1 MAKSRFKKGE
11 SGNPNGRPKGAVSE
25 KVAFWNEMKDF
36 MVNEGAQKFQE
47 ELMKLKGPQFV
58 NSYSAALE
66 YFQPKLSRTTLEGD
80 KDKPL
85 FPAITFNKT
94 VTDNVRNPGKD
105 NTSTE

>member
-1 MAKSRFKKGE
+1 MAKGV
-11 SGNPNGRPKGAVSE
+11 PNAKT
-25 KVAFWNEMKDF
+25 AFWNDMKDF
-36 MVNEGAQKFQE
+36 MINEGAQKFQE
-47 ELMKLKGPQFV
+47 ELLKLKGSQFV

-94 VTDNVRNPGKD
+94 VTSDVRNTNKD
-105 NTSTE
+105 NTTAE